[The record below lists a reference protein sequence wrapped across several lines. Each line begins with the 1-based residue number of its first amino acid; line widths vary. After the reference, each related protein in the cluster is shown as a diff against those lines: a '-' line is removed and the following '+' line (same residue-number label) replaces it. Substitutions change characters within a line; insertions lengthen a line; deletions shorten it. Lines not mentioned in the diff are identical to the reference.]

1 MHRLHARVD
10 GESKSIVV
18 EPITE
23 SAILGGGCFWC
34 LDAAFRE
41 ISGIENVICG
51 YAGGQWPD
59 PSYERVSAGTTGHA
73 EVVEIFFD
81 PEIISYTDVLDIFW
95 VIHDPTTKNAQG
107 HDIGSQYRSII
118 LYQSEDQ
125 KNIAAQSIAEIAKL
139 WPNPVVTELLP
150 LEKFYPAED
159 YHQEYFAKNPGQGY
173 CVAVINPKL
182 VKIREKF
189 KARLKP

>member
-1 MHRLHARVD
+1 M
-10 GESKSIVV
+10 V

-51 YAGGQWPD
+51 YSGGQWPD

-73 EVVEIFFD
+73 EVVEVFFD

-118 LYQSEDQ
+118 LYQSEEQ
-125 KNIAAQSIAEIAKL
+125 KVIAAGSIAEIAKL

-189 KARLKP
+189 KARLKS

>member
-59 PSYERVSAGTTGHA
+59 PSYERVSAGMTGHA

>member
-1 MHRLHARVD
+1 MR
-10 GESKSIVV
+10 

-41 ISGIENVICG
+41 IAGIENVICG
-51 YAGGQWPD
+51 YAGGQRPD
-59 PSYERVSAGTTGHA
+59 PSFERVSTGTTGHA
-73 EVVEIFFD
+73 EVVEVFFD
-81 PEIISYTDVLDIFW
+81 PEIITYSDVLNIFW
-95 VIHDPTTKNAQG
+95 VIHNPTTKNAQG
-107 HDIGSQYRSII
+107 YDIGPEYRSII
-118 LYQSEDQ
+118 LYQSGEQ
-125 KNIAAQSIAEIAKL
+125 KAIATDSIAAIAKL
-139 WPNPVVTELLP
+139 WPNPVVTELVP

-159 YHQEYFAKNPGQGY
+159 YHQQYFSKNPSLGY

-189 KARLKP
+189 KARLKV